1 MNDTQNFGPENNSP
15 VTQKRDPKES
25 IKMPASWEIYE
36 ARQGGILPRRTPFDR
51 KFLAVLV
58 PHTGE
63 VPAEFS
69 HRLAYLRMPPNSEI
83 FMSKEIPLDVSRE
96 NMARRALD
104 AGFEWLFFLDSDVLP
119 PENVFE
125 ELFSVKQPIVTG
137 IYRTKKKGN
146 GWSIWKE
153 GKNTAGQDTLDHV
166 ENWSEK
172 IITCD
177 TTGFG
182 CILIHRQV
190 FENFYLKFP
199 TLPWFLWTMNRHPGF
214 MQSIEVPD
222 PHMRHVGEDF
232 WFCLLARACG
242 YKIYVNT
249 DVKCTHIGTVKLTE
263 NEIVSWNQ

>member
-125 ELFSVKQPIVTG
+125 ELFSVKQHLPDKEKMKRMVHLERRKEYSWPGHARSRRKLVRKNHNLRYHG
-137 IYRTKKKGN
+137 IRMH
-146 GWSIWKE
+146 S
-153 GKNTAGQDTLDHV
+153 H
-166 ENWSEK
+166 SS
-172 IITCD
+172 
-177 TTGFG
+177 
-182 CILIHRQV
+182 
-190 FENFYLKFP
+190 
-199 TLPWFLWTMNRHPGF
+199 PG
-214 MQSIEVPD
+214 I
-222 PHMRHVGEDF
+222 
-232 WFCLLARACG
+232 
-242 YKIYVNT
+242 
-249 DVKCTHIGTVKLTE
+249 
-263 NEIVSWNQ
+263 